1 MHSYHLI
8 IATTLTC
15 LPSYVYPLTF
25 RTKMAALFGDQSC
38 MHWWL
43 PNDESYPPMIR
54 SIRKFVEERTSAARD
69 VPTEDLRD
77 MKAIFEKLKLDDGKT
92 HIPTQRG
99 KNMIPPAQVAVAND
113 ENGAG
118 YGAME
123 SEVTGAYL
131 QGSQESWGP

>member
-1 MHSYHLI
+1 
-8 IATTLTC
+8 
-15 LPSYVYPLTF
+15 
-25 RTKMAALFGDQSC
+25 